1 MNALVYCEFGN
12 LLVRKPN
19 GLEYRF
25 ENVDKPDLGFDF
37 DVLVYDQ
44 IEVKILGSLLKSQ
57 NSIPTFMSNDP
68 NSASLNK

>member
-44 IEVKILGSLLKSQ
+44 IEVKILEWDKDKPFDEQDTQPL
-57 NSIPTFMSNDP
+57 
-68 NSASLNK
+68 